1 MHRNRTLSV
10 TLREKFLVFL
20 VFSICDY
27 NHGKIIM
34 VRSII
39 FIVITSIMLV
49 IIIILIVLL
58 KNMYDWHEKN
68 T

>member
-1 MHRNRTLSV
+1 LFPV
-10 TLREKFLVFL
+10 TSYTERK

-27 NHGKIIM
+27 NYMVKQL

-49 IIIILIVLL
+49 IIIILIIPL
-58 KNMYDWHEKN
+58 KNIYVWHERN
-68 T
+68 I

>member
-1 MHRNRTLSV
+1 
-10 TLREKFLVFL
+10 

-27 NHGKIIM
+27 NHMVKLIM

-58 KNMYDWHEKN
+58 KKIYDWHERN
-68 T
+68 V